1 MLRGRERRPG
11 RPRRG
16 RLRDRGGP
24 AVSAGRPVVSVLT
37 LRVRAGSEPALVR
50 SYEELEIFRH
60 AQESGGFR
68 SGRLLAPS
76 VPDEPMLVIAEWDDA
91 ASYERWLASPVRK
104 RLGRELE
111 PLLADR
117 PAAGGIYREAT
128 CRPPRP
134 VEAP

>member
-1 MLRGRERRPG
+1 M
-11 RPRRG
+11 
-16 RLRDRGGP
+16 
-24 AVSAGRPVVSVLT
+24 SASGPVVSVLT
-37 LRVRAGSEPALVR
+37 LHVRAGSEEALAR

-91 ASYERWLASPVRK
+91 ASYERWLASPVRE

-111 PLLADR
+111 PLLADE
-117 PAAGGIYREAT
+117 PAAGSIYREAAGG
-128 CRPPRP
+128 PPR
-134 VEAP
+134 APGAP